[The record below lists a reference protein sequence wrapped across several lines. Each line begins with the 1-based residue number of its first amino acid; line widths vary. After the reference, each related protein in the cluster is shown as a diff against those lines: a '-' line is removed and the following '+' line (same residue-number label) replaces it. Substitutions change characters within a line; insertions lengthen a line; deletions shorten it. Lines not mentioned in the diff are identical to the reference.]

1 MSDSVNHPAHYNGFS
16 NGAEVI
22 DIAENLSFNL
32 GNAVKYCARAGRK
45 DKDKTIED
53 LNKAI
58 WYIEREIGRLGQQS
72 QEPVKP
78 LEARV
83 AELEK
88 KVKVIDRNMD
98 VDP

>member
-58 WYIEREIGRLGQQS
+58 WYIEREIERLGHTLPQTQS
-72 QEPVKP
+72 
-78 LEARV
+78 LEDRV
-83 AELEK
+83 SALEK

>member
-1 MSDSVNHPAHYNGFS
+1 MSDNVNHPAHYNGFS

-58 WYIEREIGRLGQQS
+58 WYIEREIGRLGHTLPQTKS
-72 QEPVKP
+72 LDE
-78 LEARV
+78 RV
-83 AELEK
+83 SALEK